1 MTTTNTLA
9 HPALAHA
16 GELPLSPEKDPR
28 LAAKAAKLRYVSD
41 NKPGITRTGDVKTG
55 FRYYAPGSGAEITD
69 EADLQRIR
77 SLAIPPAYTDV
88 WICPLDNGHL
98 QATGRDERARKQYR
112 YHPRWRSVRDET
124 KYTRMI
130 AFGEALPRIRARVHH
145 DLSRN
150 GLPREKV
157 LATLVRLLESTLI
170 RVGNEEYAKTN
181 DSFGLTTMQMRHVDV
196 HGSKLHFSFK
206 GKSNK
211 YHEIDLR
218 DRNLAKIVERCKDLP
233 GNEVFEYL
241 DEHGQAHPIHSEDV
255 NGYIHEISGE
265 EFTAKDFRTW
275 AGTLLACMS
284 LCACDDCDEVKQIK
298 HNIVEAVKQAS
309 EHLGNTPA
317 VCRKSYIHPEVLA
330 AYEEGKLRDLVGE
343 FTTGASTGD
352 EHGLKPDEAAVLA
365 FLKAR
370 LAH

>member
-1 MTTTNTLA
+1 MPTTNTLP
-9 HPALAHA
+9 HPPDHNAAD
-16 GELPLSPEKDPR
+16 LPLSPEKDPR
-28 LAAKAAKLRYVSD
+28 LAAKSAKLRYVSD

-55 FRYYAPGSGAEITD
+55 FQYHAPNGGDEITD
-69 EADLQRIR
+69 EAVLQRIR

-88 WICPLDNGHL
+88 WICPLENGHL
-98 QATGRDERARKQYR
+98 QATGRDERGRKQYR
-112 YHPRWRSVRDET
+112 YHPRWRTVRDET

-130 AFGEALPRIRARVHH
+130 AFGEALPRIRKQVHH
-145 DLSRN
+145 DLCRP

-233 GNEVFEYL
+233 GNEVFEFV
-241 DEHGQAHPIHSEDV
+241 DENGQAHPIHSEDV
-255 NGYIHEISGE
+255 NAYIHQISGE

-275 AGTLLACMS
+275 AGTTLACIT
-284 LCACDDCDEVKQIK
+284 LCACEECDELKTIK

-330 AYEEGKLRDLVGE
+330 AYEEGKLRELVGE
-343 FTTGASTGD
+343 FDSCAATG
-352 EHGLKPDEAAVLA
+352 EVHGLKPDESAVLA